1 MNFQDLQSIN
11 DSKFYLDQA
20 FKKSK
25 LYGERV
31 FAKSSGEQLNRVIR
45 TESEKLK
52 EFTKVLKEYM
62 ENIVKKFPNIDNL
75 PEVYTELIRLTL
87 DYDQLKKSLGALT
100 WLNKRLH
107 EMSYL
112 YLKSLKA
119 CETKTAVQKVM
130 NGYYGRVSSM
140 MRQVDKSL
148 KYIEDARKIMKQYP
162 TLKTD
167 LYTVA
172 ITGFPNIGKSTLL
185 SKLTPAKPEIK
196 DYAFTT
202 KQINQGY
209 ANYGM
214 RKVQFVDTPG
224 VLDRSKMNNIELQAY
239 LVLKYLVNLVIYVID
254 LTEPYPL
261 KQQEELLKKLKEYDK
276 PVVIY
281 LSKTDIIPKER
292 YEKAKRKYKA
302 VCTIEDLNK
311 KIEKGM
317 KEYYFE

>member
-25 LYGERV
+25 LHGEHV
-31 FAKSSGEQLNRVIR
+31 FARSSGLQLNRIIR

-52 EFTKVLKEYM
+52 LFTKTLRDYM
-62 ENIVKKFPNIDNL
+62 DNIVKKFPNIDNL
-75 PEVYTELIRLTL
+75 PEIYTELIRLTL
-87 DYDQLKKSLGALT
+87 DYDYLKKSLGALT
-100 WLNKRLH
+100 WINKNLDELSH
-107 EMSYL
+107 S
-112 YLKSLKA
+112 YLKSLKT
-119 CETKTAVQKVM
+119 CETKTNVQKVM
-130 NGYYGRVSSM
+130 NGYYGRASSM
-140 MRQVDKSL
+140 MRQVDKNL
-148 KYIEDARKIMKQYP
+148 KYIEDARRTMRHYP

-209 ANYGM
+209 AQYGL

-224 VLDRSKMNNIELQAY
+224 VLDRSKMNNIELQAF
-239 LVLKYLVNLVIYVID
+239 LVLKYLVNLIIYVID
-254 LTEPYPL
+254 LTEPYPI
-261 KQQEELLKKLKEYDK
+261 KKQEELLKKLKEHDK
-276 PVVIY
+276 PIIVY
-281 LSKTDIIPKER
+281 LSKTDIIPKEVF
-292 YEKAKRKYKA
+292 EKAKKKYRA
-302 VCTIEDLNK
+302 VITLENLNK
-311 KIEKGM
+311 KIEKHM